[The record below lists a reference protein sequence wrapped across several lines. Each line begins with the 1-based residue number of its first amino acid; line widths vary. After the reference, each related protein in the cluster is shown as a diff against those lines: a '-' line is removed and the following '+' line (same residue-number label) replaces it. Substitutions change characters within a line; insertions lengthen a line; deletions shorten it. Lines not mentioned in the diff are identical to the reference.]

1 MRELLYLFLHL
12 FKFMLLMLSM
22 ESESEAGISDSG
34 AHGLEYTDLRSSRSN
49 LSRGVLLPLLPK
61 DVTSEIDELS
71 DDDLSMLAGGLELYA
86 KDLDTLDR
94 TAQEPDSR
102 EIRKETR
109 RLILNCLETTYFHLY
124 ALFSFLKLDDW
135 RRKASVEACREAV
148 GLVYLRVKNRITEK
162 TNQLRREKGEQIRAR
177 IRTVRESVSARQ
189 LISFMLPDSVSA
201 EIYRLNALQLRVL
214 RNLIGNLAAK
224 ITDLRN
230 NQNFDGKVPRC
241 DIGALISS
249 ELEAKL
255 RAHLLESAI
264 SGTVADL
271 ESSTLLGVG
280 LGREKISALR
290 IYLTL
295 TDEEKADPQNT
306 IVIVSA
312 RVQQLMLC
320 IGDPG
325 KTDRRR
331 F

>member
-1 MRELLYLFLHL
+1 
-12 FKFMLLMLSM
+12 MLSM
-22 ESESEAGISDSG
+22 ESESEAGTREPTAVLSD
-34 AHGLEYTDLRSSRSN
+34 LKYTDLPSSRSN

-71 DDDLSMLAGGLELYA
+71 DDDLSMLAGELELYA
-86 KDLDTLDR
+86 KDLATLDR

-102 EIRKETR
+102 EIRKRTR
-109 RLILNCLETTYFHLY
+109 EFILNCLKTTYFHLY

-148 GLVYLRVKNRITEK
+148 GLVYLAVKNRITEK
-162 TNQLRREKGEQIRAR
+162 TNQLQRKKREQIPAS
-177 IRTVRESVSARQ
+177 IRTVRKSVSASC
-189 LISFMLPDSVSA
+189 ISFMLPDNVSG
-201 EIYRLNALQLRVL
+201 EIYRLNVLQLRVL

-230 NQNFDGKVPRC
+230 NQNFDG
-241 DIGALISS
+241 
-249 ELEAKL
+249 LEP
-255 RAHLLESAI
+255 AI
-264 SGTVADL
+264 SGTTADL

-295 TDEEKADPQNT
+295 TDEEKADPQKT

-325 KTDRRR
+325 EIGRRR
-331 F
+331 AL